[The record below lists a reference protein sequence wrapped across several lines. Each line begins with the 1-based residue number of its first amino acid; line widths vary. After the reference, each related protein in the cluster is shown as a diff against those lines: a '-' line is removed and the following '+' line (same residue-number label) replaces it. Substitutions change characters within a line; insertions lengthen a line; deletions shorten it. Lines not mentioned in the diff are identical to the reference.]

1 MTITQEVF
9 LPVVISVIAT
19 LIVVASRYLLGQV
32 ISKLSGVS
40 VRSVRGNWNTKF
52 WDDSTIETE
61 KANVNQVLH
70 WVWGTIRYE
79 HKEKEYAFKGTMR
92 DHILVATY
100 EPRKEPSMLDR
111 GAFTLGLNRK
121 GDCLEGTYSWTDDKA
136 YNPKGGRYEWHK
148 I

>member
-61 KANVNQVLH
+61 KA
-70 WVWGTIRYE
+70 
-79 HKEKEYAFKGTMR
+79 
-92 DHILVATY
+92 
-100 EPRKEPSMLDR
+100 
-111 GAFTLGLNRK
+111 
-121 GDCLEGTYSWTDDKA
+121 
-136 YNPKGGRYEWHK
+136 K
-148 I
+148 IIENALY